1 MTENNPPKTETERIV
16 GRVTATARTFVDDSA
31 TVLREESKKIDGES
45 YQVADAVTT
54 VARLINVGI
63 NGATSLGRIA
73 LEERPPANALA
84 LGDYVAGVVRRMVS
98 QAGTVAAAAAI
109 DLEKRKYTPNKWLES
124 VTRMIDISI
133 AGGLEIAETI
143 AAGPAQF
150 ERPAVESDEFTVA
163 AQAGEQTPEFAQGNG
178 LKRDA
183 TDDDVTADRIT
194 FDPPKLAAGATTFR
208 FRVDPNG
215 LASGVYR
222 GTVKIGNDTVPVYIA
237 L

>member
-1 MTENNPPKTETERIV
+1 MTESIPPKTETERIV
-16 GRVTATARTFVDDSA
+16 GRVAQTARTIVDDSA

-45 YQVADAVTT
+45 YEVTDAITT
-54 VARLINVGI
+54 VTRLINVGI

-73 LEERPPANALA
+73 LEERPPASTLA

-98 QAGTVAAAAAI
+98 QAGTVAEAAAI
-109 DLEKRKYTPNKWLES
+109 EVERKSYTPNKWLES

-163 AQAGEQTPEFAQGNG
+163 ATAEERALSFDQRP
-178 LKRDA
+178 KRDA
-183 TDDDVTADRIT
+183 TDDDVTLDRIT

-215 LASGVYR
+215 LQSGVYR
-222 GTVKIGNDTVPVYIA
+222 GTVKVGNDTVPVYIA